1 MQVENP
7 AYLFGILFIGLLL
20 YLLQKRMSILEA
32 IIPSLQ
38 KSNLL
43 SHFNIS
49 IFYRKKLALFVALL
63 FILIALANPY
73 FHNGSDEVRQ
83 EGIDLV
89 IAIDVSKSMLAKD
102 IAPDR
107 LTRAK
112 IFVNQLLEQL
122 NGDRIGLVVFA
133 GNAYIQVPLTNDY
146 SIFDLYL
153 SSLEP
158 GMIPTQGTAIG
169 DAIETAEALF
179 DKTTNKYR
187 ALILITDGETH
198 DDNALRATKI
208 ATKHGTTIYTIGIGN
223 AKGSPIPMKS
233 GYLKDETGK
242 TIFSALNEKLLK
254 DIAKKGSG
262 KYVNL
267 QEDKNASKILARHIN
282 NKEGR
287 AFVAV
292 NQARKGSIYPLFV
305 CLAIIILL
313 LEYFYPMIINKLH
326 AKNK

>member
-7 AYLFGILFIGLLL
+7 AYLLGILFIGLLL
-20 YLLQKRMSILEA
+20 YFLIVRINSLKV

-38 KSNLL
+38 KNNLL
-43 SHFNIS
+43 SGFNLS
-49 IFYRKKLALFVALL
+49 YYYRKKLALLVSSL
-63 FILIALANPY
+63 FMLIALANPY
-73 FHNGSDEVRQ
+73 FDNGSEDVKQ
-83 EGIDLV
+83 EGIDIV
-89 IAIDVSKSMLAKD
+89 IAMDVSKSMLAKD

-158 GMIPTQGTAIG
+158 GMIPTQGTAVG
-169 DAIETAEALF
+169 DAIETAESLF
-179 DKTTNKYR
+179 DKSTNKYR

-198 DDNALRATKI
+198 DDNALRATKV
-208 ATKHGTTIYTIGIGN
+208 AAKRGATIYSVGIGN
-223 AKGSPIPMKS
+223 AKGSPVPIKS
-233 GYLKDETGK
+233 GYMKDENGK
-242 TIFSALNEKLLK
+242 TVISALNEKLLK
-254 DIAKKGSG
+254 DIAQKSSG
-262 KYVNL
+262 VYVNL
-267 QEDKNASKILARHIN
+267 QENKNASKVLARHIN

-287 AFVAV
+287 AFIAV

-313 LEYFYPMIINKLH
+313 LEYFYPVFKNRTH
-326 AKNK
+326 AKK